1 VGLIFINKFYGI
13 TQDPVTKDFMII
25 MKYLGSDLK
34 HYLTNEFDNIDWK
47 IKLNKLKYIITGLES
62 IHNTKI
68 IHRDLYSGNILNYK
82 YDSII
87 CDLGLSK
94 SSIASTDDDNEV
106 YGVIPYVAPEIFQGK
121 KYTVASDI
129 YSFGMIM
136 WEFMTGRR
144 PFWNKIHDTELVVEI
159 CDGLRPPIDTNATE
173 GYIKLM
179 QGCWDSDPN
188 KRPTA
193 VNIRKI
199 LGDIWRVEYNITT
212 KIIKSPNIGPIT
224 KNNPGAI
231 YSSRIL
237 SSMIKSAMTIRGLR
251 SQSITSKLGKYFI
264 ISNYDRKINKFY

>member
-1 VGLIFINKFYGI
+1 
-13 TQDPVTKDFMII
+13 MII
-25 MKYLGSDLK
+25 RKYYGSDLK
-34 HYLTNEFDNIDWK
+34 HYLTNVFYNIDWMG
-47 IKLNKLKYIITGLES
+47 KLYKLTYIIIGLMN
-62 IHNTKI
+62 IHNTET
-68 IHRDLYSGNILNYK
+68 IHRDLHSGNILNYTDERDDN
-82 YDSII
+82 YYTII

-94 SSIASTDDDNEV
+94 SSTTSTDDNDEI
-106 YGVIPYVAPEIFQGK
+106 YGVIPYIAPEIFQGM
-121 KYTVASDI
+121 KYTTASDI
-129 YSFGMIM
+129 YSFGMII

-144 PFWNKIHDTELVVEI
+144 PFWDRIHDIELIIEI
-159 CDGLRPPIDTNATE
+159 CDGLRPPIVTNAPQ

-179 QGCWDSDPN
+179 QECQDSDPN

-193 VNIRKI
+193 VNIKKI
-199 LGDIWRVEYNITT
+199 LFDIWRVEYNITT

>member
-1 VGLIFINKFYGI
+1 MII
-13 TQDPVTKDFMII
+13 TQ
-25 MKYLGSDLK
+25 YYGSDLK
-34 HYLTNEFDNIDWK
+34 NYLTNEFDNIDWK

-129 YSFGMIM
+129 YSFGMVM

-144 PFWNKIHDTELVVEI
+144 PFWNRIHDTELIIEI
-159 CDGLRPPIDTNATE
+159 CDGLRPPIVTNAPK
-173 GYIKLM
+173 GYIKLL
-179 QGCWDSDPN
+179 QECWDSDPY
-188 KRPTA
+188 KRPSA
-193 VNIRKI
+193 V
-199 LGDIWRVEYNITT
+199 DIGKKLNGMYDVEFYNPT
-212 KIIKSPNIGPIT
+212 KIVKSPDIGPIAT
-224 KNNPGAI
+224 NNSRAI
-231 YSSRIL
+231 YSSRLL
-237 SSMIKSAMTIRGLR
+237 SGLIKSAMTIRSSR
-251 SQSITSKLGKYFI
+251 SHSVTSKLG
-264 ISNYDRKINKFY
+264 R